1 MLETVA
7 CIPRERNNWGGALPL
22 RYDFSSKLFDRL
34 YWHLCEVGD
43 DVRPEHFRAFYF
55 DGGAGFQ
62 IAPGVWHQ
70 TPYFGPPERGA
81 ASSEMTFSN
90 KQSSVYACVLADIVN
105 EFGVYLQVPL
115 TLGAA

>member
-1 MLETVA
+1 LYTKGKEQLG
-7 CIPRERNNWGGALPL
+7 GGAPPL
-22 RYDFSSKLFDRL
+22 GYAFSSKRFARLFWL
-34 YWHLCEVGD
+34 WSGVGED
-43 DVRPEHFRAFYF
+43 FRPEHFRAFYF